1 MSESAGNMKGSAFG
15 DVRRIVT
22 RHDAAGKAVVW
33 MDAPATNHKSASSQ
47 ARSTLIWVTDQ
58 TPTPFLVDAD
68 AGARILG
75 TPPPAGGTRFAVIEF
90 QPGNTVHGLHRTD
103 TVDYVVCIAGE
114 IDMDLDD
121 STVTLRA
128 GDVMVQLGTNHAWAN
143 RGTVPARVAFVLV
156 DGTPKRAGSVTGA
169 QNAR

>member
-1 MSESAGNMKGSAFG
+1 MAGEQRVGTFA

-22 RHDAAGKAVVW
+22 RHDATGKAVVW
-33 MDAPATNHKSASSQ
+33 MDAPATNHKSASDM
-47 ARSTLIWVTDQ
+47 ARSTLIWTTDQ

-75 TPPPAGGTRFAVIEF
+75 TPPPPGGTRFAVIEF
-90 QPGNTVHGLHRTD
+90 KPGNTVQGLHRTD
-103 TVDYVVCIAGE
+103 TVDYVICIEGE
-114 IDMDLDD
+114 IDMELDD
-121 STVTLRA
+121 STVTMRA
-128 GDVMVQLGTNHAWAN
+128 GDVMVQLGTNHAWVN
-143 RGTVPARVAFVLV
+143 RGTVPARVAFVLI